1 MTDRIG
7 IMGDLRAE
15 TQETEIK
22 LADVRHN
29 VAGSIDDG
37 ALVRG
42 MRDRSATTHFA
53 PNPISRRSLEEL
65 VSAMRSMDEALW
77 GGLAVDLQLRILIAS
92 RNVEDLGDGLF
103 EHRDGGFER
112 IDQTERA
119 LHMRELVLQPEFVEA
134 SAILLVVGPLAAT
147 LDRYGAHGH
156 RLLLTR
162 GGAACEAAWLT
173 AVDGGL
179 AGSIFAGFIPSAL
192 STLAHVDGYRDLQ
205 LLALAIGHPA

>member
-1 MTDRIG
+1 MA
-7 IMGDLRAE
+7 DLRAE
-15 TQETEIK
+15 TQETEKI
-22 LADVRHN
+22 LAGIRQN

-42 MRDRSATTHFA
+42 MRDRSATMHFA
-53 PNPISRRSLEEL
+53 PNPISRRSLEDL
-65 VSAMRSMDEALW
+65 VWAMRSMDQALW
-77 GGLAVDLQLRILIAS
+77 GDLAAELQLRVLIAS
-92 RNVEDLGDGLF
+92 RNVEDLGNGLF
-103 EHRDGGFER
+103 EYRDEVFER
-112 IDQTERA
+112 IDQTETA
-119 LHMRELVLQPEFVEA
+119 LHMRKLVLQPEFVEA
-134 SAILLVVGPLAAT
+134 SAILLVVGPLAGT

-192 STLAHVDGYRDLQ
+192 RTLAHIDGYRDLQ